1 MMQTKKPDWLR
12 IRIKANQSVEEV
24 IKLLKDLSLH
34 TVCQEAQCPN
44 IFECFSKK
52 TATFLIL
59 GDVCTRNCT

>member
-52 TATFLIL
+52 RLLF
-59 GDVCTRNCT
+59 